1 MSLSV
6 IANGPVLHGSRG
18 CFHKASPLTGIARIM
33 RWLLF
38 SNIRLVEYLF
48 HSRLVMNQQ
57 EVFQATFNAFKDY
70 DMRLGIENLRNDL
83 KHRFES
89 IPSSDLCY
97 KMKSVIIK
105 HV

>member
-1 MSLSV
+1 
-6 IANGPVLHGSRG
+6 
-18 CFHKASPLTGIARIM
+18 
-33 RWLLF
+33 
-38 SNIRLVEYLF
+38 
-48 HSRLVMNQQ
+48 MNQQ

-105 HV
+105 HVWLLSKMRNKIYVFIPRFYS